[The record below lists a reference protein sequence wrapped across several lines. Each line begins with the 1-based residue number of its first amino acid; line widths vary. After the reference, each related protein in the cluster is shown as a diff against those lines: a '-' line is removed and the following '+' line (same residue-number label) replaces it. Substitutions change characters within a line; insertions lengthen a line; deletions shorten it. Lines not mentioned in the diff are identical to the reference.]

1 MGMTLQRGIRLLI
14 SGVLLRIVI
23 CSIFMPILHNQW
35 FGPFIQ
41 HLANNPSIDPWTSWL
56 NAGGDIAAF
65 PYGVG
70 MILISIPSAFAT
82 YYFGISAGSLLLL
95 LAFVTLDT
103 IIGYLLIKSGANL
116 AIVCSWI
123 YSPLAIYVTFVLGQ
137 TDVTIAYLILLVV
150 LLIKAKKWRIAGI
163 ALGFGALFKLSAL
176 LFLPFVFI
184 FALQSPRERPFAK
197 NFIKSS
203 LLVLLIGMLPM
214 WYSQGFRQMVLFS
227 RETGGLL
234 DYTISLGRAE
244 PFQLVPLVYSAM
256 LYLMWRQGRTTSG
269 VMCVVSVSAIA
280 AVAIIAPSS
289 SGWYLWFI
297 PTMLVLSSR
306 TSKSS
311 IIAISS
317 FQIFAVVYALASQPE
332 LELRSWTNLK
342 LNVASQSG
350 NLTSFVQTLVMTSG
364 ILSVVAFVRATIS
377 REDPL
382 GVGTKPLTIG
392 IAGDSGS
399 GKSSLS
405 ESIIRLFPVG
415 SCQIIEGDD
424 YHLFDRNSV
433 EWKTLTHLNPL
444 ANNLSALESDVRNA
458 KLRKV
463 IKPRT
468 YDHSIGK
475 FRIGREI
482 VPGDVLII
490 NSLHSLYLNQ
500 TDDLYDV
507 GVFISMNES
516 LREKLKVKRDS
527 ASRGA
532 NEKEVQNTLAKRK
545 IDSDRFIKPQEKSAQ
560 IVFEID
566 YELGIENDKSR
577 LSCNIRTRTV
587 GFLPRLADAIT
598 SIALVPC
605 QLIQGSQIGEL
616 ELLVQGD
623 DLTSSD
629 LVTIARHLD
638 PDIGAFISRDACF
651 ATGTLGLQS
660 LVVLLAI
667 GEKRRIGSR

>member
-1 MGMTLQRGIRLLI
+1 MGVTLQRGIRLLI

-23 CSIFMPILHNQW
+23 CSIFIPILHNQW
-35 FGPFIQ
+35 FVPFIQ

-95 LAFVTLDT
+95 LAFVILDT

-116 AIVCSWI
+116 VIVCSWI

-163 ALGFGALFKLSAL
+163 ALGFAALFKLSAL
-176 LFLPFVFI
+176 LFLPFVF
-184 FALQSPRERPFAK
+184 FLALQSPRERPFAK

-227 RETGGLL
+227 RETDGLL

-244 PFQLVPLVYSAM
+244 PFQLIPLVYSAM

-269 VMCVVSVSAIA
+269 VMCVVSVSAVA

-317 FQIFAVVYALASQPE
+317 FQILAVVYAFASQPE
-332 LELRSWTNLK
+332 LELRSWTNLT

-350 NLTSFVQTLVMTSG
+350 NLTSFIQTLVMTSG
-364 ILSVVAFVRATIS
+364 ILSVVAFVRTTIS

-382 GVGTKPLTIG
+382 GLGTKPLTIG

-399 GKSSLS
+399 GKSTLS
-405 ESIIRLFPVG
+405 ESIIRLFPGG
-415 SCQIIEGDD
+415 SCQVIEGDD
-424 YHLFDRNSV
+424 YHLFERNSV

-482 VPGDVLII
+482 VPGDVLIV
-490 NSLHSLYLNQ
+490 NGLHSLYLNQ

-507 GVFISMNES
+507 GIFISMNES
-516 LREKLKVKRDS
+516 LREKLKIKRDS

-532 NEKEVQNTLAKRK
+532 NEEEVKNTLAKRK

-629 LVTIARHLD
+629 LVTIARYLD
-638 PDIGAFISRDACF
+638 PDIGPLISSDACF

-667 GEKRRIGSR
+667 SEKRRIGSR

>member
-1 MGMTLQRGIRLLI
+1 MGMTLQRDIRLLI
-14 SGVLLRIVI
+14 GGVLLRVVI
-23 CSIFMPILHNQW
+23 CSIFVPVLHNQL
-35 FGPFIQ
+35 FVRFIE
-41 HLANNPSIDPWTSWL
+41 HLADNPSIDPWTSWL

-70 MILISIPSAFAT
+70 MIFISIPAAFAT

-95 LAFVTLDT
+95 LVFVILDT

-137 TDVTIAYLILLVV
+137 TDITIAYQILLVV

-163 ALGFGALFKLSAL
+163 ALGFAALFKLSAL
-176 LFLPFVFI
+176 LFLPFVVI
-184 FALQSPRERPFAK
+184 FAIQSPRERSFAK
-197 NFIKSS
+197 SFIKFS
-203 LLVLLIGMLPM
+203 LLVLFVGMLPM
-214 WYSQGFRQMVLFS
+214 WYSQGFRQMVLFN

-244 PFQLVPLVYSAM
+244 PFQLVPLAYSAM
-256 LYLMWRQGRTTSG
+256 LYLLWRQGRTTSG
-269 VMCVVSVSAIA
+269 VMCIVSVSAIA

-289 SGWYLWFI
+289 TGWYLWFI

-306 TSKSS
+306 TSRTL
-311 IIAISS
+311 IIAMYS
-317 FQIFAVVYALASQPE
+317 FQIFAVVQAVASQPE
-332 LELRSWTNLK
+332 LELRSWTNLEFIMG
-342 LNVASQSG
+342 SQSG
-350 NLTSFVQTLVMTSG
+350 NLTSFTQTLVMTSG
-364 ILSVVAFVRATIS
+364 ILSVVAFVHATIS

-399 GKSSLS
+399 GKSTLS

-415 SCQIIEGDD
+415 SCQVIEGDD
-424 YHLFDRNSV
+424 YHLYERNSV

-444 ANNLSALESDVRNA
+444 ANNLSSLESDVRNA

-482 VPGDVLII
+482 IPGDVLVV
-490 NSLHSLYLNQ
+490 NGLHSLYLNQ
-500 TDDLYDV
+500 TEDLYDV
-507 GVFISMNES
+507 GVYTSMNES

-527 ASRGA
+527 TSRGA
-532 NEKEVQNTLAKRK
+532 NEEQVKNTLAKRK
-545 IDSDRFIKPQEKSAQ
+545 IDSDRFIKPQEKLAQ

-566 YELGIENDKSR
+566 YEFGIENDKSR

-605 QLIQGSQIGEL
+605 QLIQGTQIGEL
-616 ELLVQGD
+616 ELSVQGD

-629 LVTIARHLD
+629 LITIARHLD

-667 GEKRRIGSR
+667 SEKRRIGSH

>member
-1 MGMTLQRGIRLLI
+1 MMLQKDTRLLI
-14 SGVLLRIVI
+14 SGVALRVVI
-23 CSIFMPILHNQW
+23 CSIFVPVLHNQW
-35 FGPFIQ
+35 FIPFIQ
-41 HLANNPSIDPWTSWL
+41 HMTNYPSIDPWTSWL

-70 MILISIPSAFAT
+70 MILISIPAAFAS
-82 YYFGISAGSLLLL
+82 YYFGVLASSLLLL
-95 LAFVTLDT
+95 LAFVILDT

-123 YSPLAIYVTFVLGQ
+123 YSPLAIYVTFILGQ
-137 TDVTIAYLILLVV
+137 TDITISYLILLVV
-150 LLIKAKKWRIAGI
+150 LMIKAKKWRIAGI
-163 ALGFGALFKLSAL
+163 VLGLATLFKLSAL

-184 FALQSPRERPFAK
+184 FALQCPRERPFAK
-197 NFIKSS
+197 SFIKSS
-203 LLVLLIGMLPM
+203 LLVLLVGMLPM
-214 WYSQGFRQMVLFS
+214 WYSNGFRQMVLFS

-234 DYTISLGRAE
+234 EYTISFGRAE
-244 PFQLVPLVYSAM
+244 PLQLVPLVYGAM
-256 LYLMWRQGRTTSG
+256 LYVLWRQGRTTSG

-280 AVAIIAPSS
+280 AVAIVAPSS
-289 SGWYLWFI
+289 TGWYLWFI
-297 PTMLVLSSR
+297 PAMLVLNSR
-306 TSKSS
+306 NSKTSV
-311 IIAISS
+311 IALYA
-317 FQIFAVVYALASQPE
+317 FQTFAVLHALTGQSK
-332 LELRSWTNLK
+332 LELRSWTNLRFIVAFQNG
-342 LNVASQSG
+342 NVAS
-350 NLTSFVQTLVMTSG
+350 FIQTLVMTSG
-364 ILSVVAFVRATIS
+364 ILSVIAFVRVTIS

-382 GVGTKPLTIG
+382 GVGTKPITIG

-399 GKSSLS
+399 GKSTLS
-405 ESIIRLFPVG
+405 ESLVQLFPSG
-415 SCQIIEGDD
+415 SCQVIEGDD
-424 YHLFDRNSV
+424 YHLFERNSV

-444 ANNLSALESDVRNA
+444 ANNLSALESDIRNA

-463 IKPRT
+463 IKPRR

-482 VPGDVLII
+482 VPGDILII
-490 NSLHSLYLNQ
+490 NGLHSLYLNQ
-500 TDDLYDV
+500 KDDLYDV
-507 GVFISMNES
+507 GVYITMNEL

-532 NEKEVQNTLAKRK
+532 SEERIKNTLAKRK
-545 IDSDRFIKPQEKSAQ
+545 IDSDRFIKPQEKSAE

-566 YELGIENDKSR
+566 YEFGVENDKTR
-577 LSCNIRTRTV
+577 LCCNIRTRTL

-605 QLIQGSQIGEL
+605 QLTQGSQIGEL
-616 ELLVQGD
+616 ELTVQGD

-629 LVTIARHLD
+629 LVVIARDLD

-667 GEKRRIGSR
+667 SEKRRIGNR

>member
-1 MGMTLQRGIRLLI
+1 MGVTLQRGIRLLI

-23 CSIFMPILHNQW
+23 CSIFIPILHNQW
-35 FGPFIQ
+35 FVPFIQ

-95 LAFVTLDT
+95 LAFVILDT

-116 AIVCSWI
+116 VIVCSWI

-163 ALGFGALFKLSAL
+163 ALGFAALFKLSAL
-176 LFLPFVFI
+176 LFLPFVF
-184 FALQSPRERPFAK
+184 FLALQSPRERPFAK

-234 DYTISLGRAE
+234 NYTISLGRAE

-332 LELRSWTNLK
+332 LELRSWTNLT

-364 ILSVVAFVRATIS
+364 ISSVVAFVRATIS

-382 GVGTKPLTIG
+382 GVGANPLTIG
-392 IAGDSGS
+392 IAGDSCS
-399 GKSSLS
+399 GKSTLS

-424 YHLFDRNSV
+424 YHLFERNSV

-482 VPGDVLII
+482 VPGDVLIV

-507 GVFISMNES
+507 GIFISMNES

-532 NEKEVQNTLAKRK
+532 NEEEVKNTLAKRK

-566 YELGIENDKSR
+566 YEFGIENDKSR

-616 ELLVQGD
+616 ELSVQGD
-623 DLTSSD
+623 DLTSAD
-629 LVTIARHLD
+629 LITIARHLD
-638 PDIGAFISRDACF
+638 PDIGAFIPRDACF

-667 GEKRRIGSR
+667 SEKRRIGSR

>member
-1 MGMTLQRGIRLLI
+1 MTIQKPLRLLV
-14 SGVLLRIVI
+14 GGLLLRAVI
-23 CSIFMPILHNQW
+23 CVIFVPALHHDW
-35 FGPFIQ
+35 FVPFI
-41 HLANNPSIDPWTSWL
+41 HNWANHPSIDPWSSWL
-56 NAGGDIAAF
+56 ERGGDVAAF

-70 MILISIPSAFAT
+70 MILISIPAAISTHF
-82 YYFGISAGSLLLL
+82 FGLSAGSLSLL
-95 LAFVTLDT
+95 FTFTVLDT
-103 IIGYLLIKSGANL
+103 VIGYLIIKSGAKL
-116 AIVCSWI
+116 AVVCSWVF
-123 YSPLAIYVTFVLGQ
+123 SPIAIYVTFILGQ
-137 TDVTIAYLILLVV
+137 TDVTVAFMILLVV
-150 LLIKAKKWRIAGI
+150 IMIQAKSWKIAGI
-163 ALGFGALFKLSAL
+163 ILGSAALFKLSAL

-184 FALQSPRERPFAK
+184 LAIQSPRERSFAK
-197 NFIKSS
+197 SFIKSS
-203 LLVLLIGMLPM
+203 LLVLFVGMLPM

-256 LYLMWRQGRTTSG
+256 LYLLWRQGRTTSG
-269 VMCVVSVSAIA
+269 VMCIVSVSAIA

-311 IIAISS
+311 IIAIYS

-332 LELRSWTNLK
+332 LELRGWTNLK
-342 LNVASQSG
+342 FNVASQSG
-350 NLTSFVQTLVMTSG
+350 NLTSFIQTLVMTSG

-399 GKSSLS
+399 GKSALS
-405 ESIIRLFPVG
+405 ESIIRLFPGG

-424 YHLFDRNSV
+424 YHLFERNSV

-468 YDHSIGK
+468 YDHGIGK
-475 FRIGREI
+475 FRIGREAT
-482 VPGDVLII
+482 PGDVLIV
-490 NSLHSLYLNQ
+490 NGLHSLYINQ

-507 GVFISMNES
+507 GVYISMNEL

-527 ASRGA
+527 AGRGA
-532 NEKEVQNTLAKRK
+532 SEEQIKNTIAKRK
-545 IDSDRFIKPQEKSAQ
+545 TDSDRFIKPQEKSAE

-566 YELGIENDKSR
+566 YEFGIENDKSR
-577 LSCNIRTRTV
+577 LSCNIRTRSF

-605 QLIQGSQIGEL
+605 QLTQGSQIGEL
-616 ELLVQGD
+616 ELSVQGD

-651 ATGTLGLQS
+651 ASGTLGLQS

-667 GEKRRIGSR
+667 GEKRRIGN

>member
-1 MGMTLQRGIRLLI
+1 MTIQKPIRLLV
-14 SGVLLRIVI
+14 GGLLLRAVI
-23 CSIFMPILHNQW
+23 CSLFVPILHNQW
-35 FGPFIQ
+35 FVLFIQ

-56 NAGGDIAAF
+56 NGGGDMAAF

-70 MILISIPSAFAT
+70 MILISIPAAISTHF
-82 YYFGISAGSLLLL
+82 FGLSAGSLSLLFAFTVL
-95 LAFVTLDT
+95 DAVIGFLIIKTGAKLAV
-103 IIGYLLIKSGANL
+103 
-116 AIVCSWI
+116 VCSWVF
-123 YSPLAIYVTFVLGQ
+123 SPVAIYVTFVLGQ
-137 TDVTIAYLILLVV
+137 TDITVAFMILLVV
-150 LLIKAKKWRIAGI
+150 IMIQAKSWKIAGI
-163 ALGFGALFKLSAL
+163 VFGFAALFKLSAL

-184 FALQSPRERPFAK
+184 FAIQSPRERSFAK
-197 NFIKSS
+197 SFIKSS
-203 LLVLLIGMLPM
+203 LLVLFVGMLPM
-214 WYSQGFRQMVLFS
+214 WYSHGFRQMVLFN

-256 LYLMWRQGRTTSG
+256 LYLLWRQGRTTSG

-289 SGWYLWFI
+289 TGWYLWFI

-306 TSKSS
+306 TSKTS
-311 IIAISS
+311 IIAMSS
-317 FQIFAVVYALASQPE
+317 FQIFAVVHAVASQPE
-332 LELRSWTNLK
+332 LEMRSWTNLEFI
-342 LNVASQSG
+342 VDSQSG
-350 NLTSFVQTLVMTSG
+350 NITSFIQTLVMTSG

-399 GKSSLS
+399 GKSTLS

-415 SCQIIEGDD
+415 ACQVIEGDD
-424 YHLFDRNSV
+424 YHLYERNSV

-482 VPGDVLII
+482 VPGDVLVV
-490 NSLHSLYLNQ
+490 NGLHSLYLNQ
-500 TDDLYDV
+500 KDDLYDV
-507 GVFISMNES
+507 GVYISMNES

-527 ASRGA
+527 TSRGA
-532 NEKEVQNTLAKRK
+532 NEEQVKNTLAKRK

-566 YELGIENDKSR
+566 YEFGIENDKSR

-616 ELLVQGD
+616 ELSVQGD
-623 DLTSSD
+623 DLTSAD
-629 LVTIARHLD
+629 LITIARHLD
-638 PDIGAFISRDACF
+638 PDIGAFIPRDACF

-667 GEKRRIGSR
+667 SEKRRIGSR

>member
-1 MGMTLQRGIRLLI
+1 MGVTLQRGIRLLI

-23 CSIFMPILHNQW
+23 CSIFIPILHNQW
-35 FGPFIQ
+35 FVPFIQ

-95 LAFVTLDT
+95 LAFVILDT

-116 AIVCSWI
+116 VIVCSWI

-163 ALGFGALFKLSAL
+163 ALGFAALFKLSAL
-176 LFLPFVFI
+176 LFLPFVF
-184 FALQSPRERPFAK
+184 FLALQSPRERPFAK

-234 DYTISLGRAE
+234 NYTISLGRAE

-317 FQIFAVVYALASQPE
+317 FQILAVVYALASQPE
-332 LELRSWTNLK
+332 LELRSWTNLT

-364 ILSVVAFVRATIS
+364 ISSVVAFVRATIS

-382 GVGTKPLTIG
+382 GVGANPLTIG
-392 IAGDSGS
+392 IAGDSCS
-399 GKSSLS
+399 GKSTLS

-424 YHLFDRNSV
+424 YHLFERNSV

-482 VPGDVLII
+482 VPGDVLIV

-507 GVFISMNES
+507 GIFISMNES
-516 LREKLKVKRDS
+516 LRKKLKVKRDS

-532 NEKEVQNTLAKRK
+532 NEEEVKNTLAKRK

-566 YELGIENDKSR
+566 YEFGIENDKSR
-577 LSCNIRTRTV
+577 LSCNIRTRTM

-616 ELLVQGD
+616 ELLVEGD

-629 LVTIARHLD
+629 LVTIARYLD
-638 PDIGAFISRDACF
+638 PDIGLLISSDACF

-667 GEKRRIGSR
+667 SEKRRIGSR

>member
-1 MGMTLQRGIRLLI
+1 MTIQKPLRLL
-14 SGVLLRIVI
+14 GAGLLLRLVI
-23 CSIFMPILHNQW
+23 CAIFVPSLHNKW
-35 FGPFIQ
+35 FIPFIQ
-41 HLANNPSIDPWTSWL
+41 NLAIHPSIDPWTSWL
-56 NAGGDIAAF
+56 EKGGDIAAF

-70 MILISIPSAFAT
+70 MILISIPAAITTHF
-82 YYFGISAGSLLLL
+82 FGTAVGSLSLLF
-95 LAFVTLDT
+95 AFIVFDT
-103 IIGYLLIKSGANL
+103 VIGYLMIKSGAKL
-116 AIVCSWI
+116 ALVCSWVF
-123 YSPLAIYVTFVLGQ
+123 SPVAIYVTFILGQ
-137 TDVTIAYLILLVV
+137 TDVTVALMILLVV
-150 LLIKAKKWRIAGI
+150 IMIQAKKWKIAGVILGI
-163 ALGFGALFKLSAL
+163 AALFKLSAL

-184 FALQSPRERPFAK
+184 LALQSPRERSFAISFLK
-197 NFIKSS
+197 TS
-203 LLVLLIGMLPM
+203 LLVLLVGMLPM
-214 WYSQGFRQMVLFS
+214 WYSQGFRQMVLFN
-227 RETGGLL
+227 RESGGLF

-256 LYLMWRQGRTTSG
+256 LYLLWRQGRATSG
-269 VMCVVSVSAIA
+269 VMCVLSVSAIA

-289 SGWYLWFI
+289 TGWYLWFI
-297 PTMLVLSSR
+297 PAMLLLSSR
-306 TSKSS
+306 ISKTSVV
-311 IIAISS
+311 AMYS
-317 FQIFAVVYALASQPE
+317 FQTFAVLHALVSQSN
-332 LELRSWTNLK
+332 LETRGWTNLK
-342 LNVASQSG
+342 FVVASQNG
-350 NLTSFVQTLVMTSG
+350 DLTSFIQTLVMTSG
-364 ILSVVAFVRATIS
+364 ILSVVAFIRATIS

-399 GKSSLS
+399 GKSTLS
-405 ESIIRLFPVG
+405 ESIIQLFPSG
-415 SCQIIEGDD
+415 SCQVIEGDD
-424 YHLFDRNSV
+424 YHLYERNSV

-468 YDHSIGK
+468 YDHGIGK
-475 FRIGREI
+475 FRIGRE
-482 VPGDVLII
+482 VTPGDVLIV
-490 NSLHSLYLNQ
+490 NGLHSLYINQ

-507 GVFISMNES
+507 GVYISMNEL

-527 ASRGA
+527 AGRGA
-532 NEKEVQNTLAKRK
+532 SEEQIRNTIAKRK
-545 IDSDRFIKPQEKSAQ
+545 TDSDRFIKPQEKSAE

-566 YELGIENDKSR
+566 YEFGIENDKSR
-577 LSCNIRTRTV
+577 LSCNIRTRSF

-605 QLIQGSQIGEL
+605 QLTQGSQIGEL
-616 ELLVQGD
+616 ELSVQGD

-651 ATGTLGLQS
+651 ASGTLGLQS

-667 GEKRRIGSR
+667 GEKRRNGN